1 MSHKYWRRDNP
12 YRTQALEWVG
22 ILHSDGDQSARAALA
37 KRGIS
42 ERTLRS
48 WVSGHVWRI
57 TRKRV
62 EKLERVLLDHEL
74 VPWSE
79 HYFSMSD
86 SMWRVAQQGGV
97 QAVTHSLAEERKRCP
112 SSAVE
117 RDLGVVRANPNRAQD
132 VCPSTYR
139 RGSAPAVAREFGH
152 YASLMEERFS
162 RGDFPK
168 DPSEAKPSEWTTVL
182 LLSQYLRDASPV
194 AGAHP
199 DLIESLRDWITAG
212 CGKGSASRKAWQ
224 RILLYKIAEQRLID
238 AWRPN
243 MSLEARKGLLDGL
256 DWFECVQRYADVV
269 RGNVTVARN
278 ALASASAVKDRGRY
292 RHWHRVLCDLD
303 ADWKRP
309 LKLKEKGYLDKD
321 FNDFLEWWRVSG
333 DEPFEQTLAWQ
344 GKCTWISVK
353 RSRSVGG

>member
-1 MSHKYWRRDNP
+1 MSRRDNP
-12 YRTQALEWVG
+12 YRTQALERVG
-22 ILHSDGDQSARAALA
+22 ILRSDGDQSAKAALA
-37 KRGIS
+37 ERGIS

-48 WVSGHVWRI
+48 WVSGQVWRI
-57 TRKRV
+57 TRRRV
-62 EKLERVLLDHEL
+62 SALERVLLEHKL
-74 VPWSE
+74 IPWSE
-79 HYFSMSD
+79 HYLGMSD
-86 SMWRVAQQGGV
+86 SMWRVARQGGV
-97 QAVTHSLAEERKRCP
+97 QAVIDSLSAEKRQRP
-112 SSAVE
+112 SSARGEVE
-117 RDLGVVRANPNRAQD
+117 RDLATVRANPDRAQD
-132 VCPSTYR
+132 LCPSIYR

-199 DLIESLRDWITAG
+199 DLIESLRAWIASG

-292 RHWHRVLCDLD
+292 HHWHRVLCDLD

-309 LKLKEKGYLDKD
+309 LKLKEDGYLDED

-333 DEPFEQTLAWQ
+333 DEPFE
-344 GKCTWISVK
+344 
-353 RSRSVGG
+353 